1 MLPTNRLGV
10 VTLLIAPG
18 SQDASRAPYISSKVK
33 VKVKVKV
40 MAKAMQFS
48 SPAGLRLIEVFS
60 PKIGRSVCFGG
71 YDAFWALPAIAVTF

>member
-33 VKVKVKV
+33 V

-60 PKIGRSVCFGG
+60 PRIGRVLG
-71 YDAFWALPAIAVTF
+71 LPAIAVTF